1 MANEVRDALRRV
13 RTLVSGVSGI
23 RKVSVSRPA
32 SVPHPPVAYLTE
44 IRGTLSERA
53 FQQEGGH
60 HLTTIRVIVSK
71 ADADDGEEKALAFV
85 DAIETAIR
93 ADFRL
98 SNTVLN
104 VDAVGYVIDYV
115 TVGETIYR
123 SVDFTID
130 IWIDK

>member
-1 MANEVRDALRRV
+1 MANEIRDALRRV
-13 RTLVSGVSGI
+13 RTLVDNVSGI
-23 RKVSVSRPA
+23 RQVFVARPSA
-32 SVPHPPVAYLTE
+32 VPHLPCAYLTE

-53 FQQEGGH
+53 YQQEAGR
-60 HLTTIRVIVSK
+60 HLVTIRVLVSK
-71 ADADDGEEKALAFV
+71 ADADDAEEKALAFV

-98 SNTVLN
+98 GTTVLN
-104 VDAVGYVIDYV
+104 VDSVGYVIDYV

-123 SVDFTID
+123 ALDYAIE